1 MHFSNMVT
9 IFRLPSMY
17 FVYLAYVLV
26 IYDELSPNNEMSV
39 DCFVDQVN
47 ALLQKYM
54 QLIFVNFHFE
64 ICTTQCHLIDYWFRY
79 TIIG

>member
-1 MHFSNMVT
+1 MIVNKFAGMHFSNMVT

-39 DCFVDQVN
+39 DCFFISVYDHWVTWMF
-47 ALLQKYM
+47 K
-54 QLIFVNFHFE
+54 
-64 ICTTQCHLIDYWFRY
+64 TS
-79 TIIG
+79 